1 MFILPL
7 MLRER
12 KEGKAGNVYIAF
24 NVTGKEGRQEMFILP
39 LMLRQAGNV
48 YIAFNVTGKAG
59 NVYIAFNVTGKEGRQ
74 EMFILPLML
83 RERKEGR
90 KCLYC
95 L

>member
-7 MLRER
+7 MLRGKTGR
-12 KEGKAGNVYIAF
+12 K
-24 NVTGKEGRQEMFILP
+24 EMFILF
-39 LMLRQAGNV
+39 LMLW
-48 YIAFNVTGKAG
+48 
-59 NVYIAFNVTGKEGRQ
+59 GKEGRQ

>member
-12 KEGKAGNVYIAF
+12 KE
-24 NVTGKEGRQEMFILP
+24 
-39 LMLRQAGNV
+39 
-48 YIAFNVTGKAG
+48 G

-83 RERKEGR
+83 RERRQEMFILPLMLRERKEGR

>member
-12 KEGKAGNVYIAF
+12 KEGNVYIAF
-24 NVTGKEGRQEMFILP
+24 NVTGKRQ
-39 LMLRQAGNV
+39 
-48 YIAFNVTGKAG
+48 AG

>member
-7 MLRER
+7 MLR
-12 KEGKAGNVYIAF
+12 K
-24 NVTGKEGRQEMFILP
+24 GR
-39 LMLRQAGNV
+39 
-48 YIAFNVTGKAG
+48 KAG

>member
-12 KEGKAGNVYIAF
+12 KE
-24 NVTGKEGRQEMFILP
+24 
-39 LMLRQAGNV
+39 GNV

>member
-12 KEGKAGNVYIAF
+12 KEGNVYIAF
-24 NVTGKEGRQEMFILP
+24 NVT
-39 LMLRQAGNV
+39 
-48 YIAFNVTGKAG
+48 G

>member
-12 KEGKAGNVYIAF
+12 KEGGNVYIAF
-24 NVTGKEGRQEMFILP
+24 NVMGKD
-39 LMLRQAGNV
+39 
-48 YIAFNVTGKAG
+48 
-59 NVYIAFNVTGKEGRQ
+59 RQ

-83 RERKEGR
+83 REKTGR

>member
-7 MLRER
+7 IYGE
-12 KEGKAGNVYIAF
+12 
-24 NVTGKEGRQEMFILP
+24 KEGRKCLYGKG
-39 LMLRQAGNV
+39 R
-48 YIAFNVTGKAG
+48 KAG

>member
-7 MLRER
+7 MLRGKTGR
-12 KEGKAGNVYIAF
+12 KEMFILF
-24 NVTGKEGRQEMFILP
+24 LMLWGKEGR
-39 LMLRQAGNV
+39 
-48 YIAFNVTGKAG
+48 K
-59 NVYIAFNVTGKEGRQ
+59 